1 MRKTYKIIVTLSIA
15 IGILL
20 LFTHFFSDKIAH
32 ATGSNSTD
40 TSDDTVV
47 YLSPH
52 ADDETLT
59 FAVPILNDIRAG
71 KKVYMVLMS
80 DGSGSVAR
88 NVINGKFDD
97 DSSRNA
103 GKTIRCKWHKV
114 YHNPTPTPHSNGV
127 MNRTI
132 LLNQYKDGALD
143 RKTFGLRRIDEFYVA
158 TAKLGIPRE
167 RVQINL
173 IPNNAFT
180 YSNVKQIIQMN
191 VRLFPNAA
199 FKTMSHTDGHQNHA
213 MVGKVINDM
222 HANGE
227 IKSKANYLS
236 IYTDR
241 FYENS
246 FASPGYKLHLT
257 DTSDK
262 QKVLDALYVYKKWD
276 PKNGWYG
283 LGYHSVPAQFD
294 GMAQDTY
301 TKVVRN

>member
-1 MRKTYKIIVTLSIA
+1 MRKPYKIVITLSTA
-15 IGILL
+15 IGLLL
-20 LFTHFFSDKIAH
+20 LFTHFFSDKTAQ
-32 ATGSNSTD
+32 ATGD
-40 TSDDTVV
+40 TSDNTVV
-47 YLSPH
+47 YFSPH
-52 ADDETLT
+52 ADDEVLT
-59 FAVPILNDIRAG
+59 FAVPILNDIKAG

-80 DGSGSVAR
+80 DGTVSVAR
-88 NVINGKFDD
+88 DVVNGKYDHE
-97 DSSRNA
+97 STRTA
-103 GKTIRCKWHKV
+103 GETVYCRWHKV
-114 YHNPTPTPHSNGV
+114 YHNPT
-127 MNRTI
+127 
-132 LLNQYKDGALD
+132 LNQHKDGALD

-167 RVQINL
+167 NVQINL

-180 YSNVKQIIQMN
+180 HSNVKQIIKMN
-191 VRLFPNAA
+191 ARLFPNAE
-199 FKTMSHTDGHQNHA
+199 FKTMSHTDGHPDHA

-241 FYENS
+241 IYENS
-246 FASPGYKLHLT
+246 FASPGYKLYLT
-257 DTSDK
+257 DASDK
-262 QKVLDALYVYKKWD
+262 QKVLDALNVYKRWD

-283 LGYHSVPAQFD
+283 LGYHSVPTQFD